1 MKRSCVRWL
10 GRIPVK
16 GSAVLAAAAL
26 AAATLGVG
34 ETAADT
40 PASEHLAAVRE
51 ILAATPLVDG
61 HNDLPS
67 VLQRR
72 FQGNLDSIDLT
83 AGTHDLDR
91 PLHTDI
97 PRLRAGQVGGQFW
110 AVWVPHSPGPEAVF
124 TALEQIDIV
133 HRLAARYPEDLE
145 IALTAAD
152 IRRIHAA
159 GRIASIVALEGGHAI
174 GNSLAI
180 LRRMYDLG
188 VRYLTLTHNTTLE
201 WADAATDQPLHGGL
215 SEFGREVIGE
225 MNRLGMLVDLSHV
238 SHEVMRQVLEVSTAP
253 VIFSHSS
260 AYALCRHIR
269 NVPDD
274 VLERLPANGGLVMVT
289 FVPSFV
295 SEELRVWVA
304 DMQAARARTQEL
316 HLGDHAAAERAFAAW
331 AEANPTPRATL
342 EQVADHIDHVRA
354 VAGIEHVG
362 IGSDFDGIWSAP
374 VGLEDVSTFPA
385 LLTELL
391 RRGYTRKEVA
401 MVAGG
406 NLLRVMEQA
415 EEAAAAM
422 VPSRWKGRTEP

>member
-1 MKRSCVRWL
+1 MRWNAVRRPGL
-10 GRIPVK
+10 LV
-16 GSAVLAAAAL
+16 VLTTLALWGATPGGCQAA
-26 AAATLGVG
+26 G
-34 ETAADT
+34 DT
-40 PASEHLAAVRE
+40 PATDRLALARE
-51 ILAATPLVDG
+51 ILAETPLVDG

-67 VLQRR
+67 VLHRR
-72 FQGNLDSIDLT
+72 YGGDLEALDLA

-97 PRLRAGQVGGQFW
+97 PRLRAGLVGGQFW
-110 AVWVPHSPGPEAVF
+110 AVWIPHGPGPEAVF
-124 TALEQIDIV
+124 QALDQIDIV
-133 HRLAARYPEDLE
+133 HRMVARYPEDLE
-145 IALTAAD
+145 IAHTAAD
-152 IRRIHAA
+152 VRRIHAA

-174 GNSLAI
+174 GNSLAV
-180 LRRMYDLG
+180 LRQMYNLG
-188 VRYLTLTHNTTLE
+188 VRYLTLTHNVTLD
-201 WADAATDQPLHGGL
+201 WIDAATDRPRHGGL
-215 SEFGREVIGE
+215 SEFGREVIAE

-238 SHEVMRQVLEVSTAP
+238 SHDAMHEVLNVSAAP

-260 AYALCRHIR
+260 AYALCRHAR

-304 DMQAARARTQEL
+304 DRQAEHARAREL
-316 HLGDHAAAERAFAAW
+316 HLGDEAAAEDRLAAW
-331 AEANPTPRATL
+331 QQANPPPRATL

-362 IGSDFDGIWSAP
+362 IGSDFDGIWATP

-385 LLTELL
+385 LLAELL
-391 RRGYTRKEVA
+391 RRGYTREEAA

-406 NLLRVMEQA
+406 NLLRVMEEA
-415 EEAAAAM
+415 EKVAAALATS
-422 VPSRWKGRTEP
+422 PRKGKTEQ